1 MIKTI
6 SVIALNSDNKILA
19 LKRSH
24 NKKWYA
30 NKWDI
35 ISGTFEENET
45 PEQCLKREIFEET
58 NSQKFEIIESKESYI
73 YEKDDKKW
81 LVHPY
86 KILINEEIIINHEH
100 SEFKWVELKELLTL
114 DFAEPLETELKHFY
128 DI

>member
-24 NKKWYA
+24 NKEWYA

-58 NSQKFEIIESKESYI
+58 NSQNFEIIESKENYI
-73 YEKDDKKW
+73 YEKDGKKW
-81 LVHPY
+81 LVHPF

-100 SEFKWVELKELLTL
+100 SEFKWVELEELLEL

-128 DI
+128 EI